1 MADPIIPRD
10 EAKAYLRVTDD
21 WEDTLIQH
29 LIATASESAL
39 AHADGLQPGDAV
51 PESVRTAALIHVA
64 RLFDTRHN
72 EEQPVASLTL
82 ANRYR
87 RWDV

>member
-1 MADPIIPRD
+1 MADPIITLN

-21 WEDTLIQH
+21 WEDTLILH

>member
-1 MADPIIPRD
+1 MVEPIITLA
-10 EAKAYLRVTDD
+10 EAKAFLRLDYDD
-21 WEDTLIQH
+21 EDE
-29 LIATASESAL
+29 LIAQLILTASETAL
-39 AHADGLQPGDAV
+39 AHADGLTPGDAI

-64 RLFDTRHN
+64 RLFDTRHS
-72 EEQPVASLTL
+72 EDQPAASLTL

>member
-1 MADPIIPRD
+1 MADPIITLA
-10 EAKAYLRVTDD
+10 EAKEYLRVTYDD
-21 WEDTLIQH
+21 EDTLIAH
-29 LIATASESAL
+29 LIATASESAM
-39 AHADGLQPGDAV
+39 AHADGLEDGATV

-72 EEQPVASLTL
+72 EDQPPASLSL

>member
-1 MADPIIPRD
+1 MADPIITLD
-10 EAKAYLRVTDD
+10 EAKAFLRFDYDD
-21 WEDTLIQH
+21 EDA
-29 LIATASESAL
+29 LIAQLILTASETAL
-39 AHADGLQPGDAV
+39 AHADGLAPGDV
-51 PESVRTAALIHVA
+51 IPESVRTAALIQVA

-72 EEQPVASLTL
+72 EDQPPASLTL